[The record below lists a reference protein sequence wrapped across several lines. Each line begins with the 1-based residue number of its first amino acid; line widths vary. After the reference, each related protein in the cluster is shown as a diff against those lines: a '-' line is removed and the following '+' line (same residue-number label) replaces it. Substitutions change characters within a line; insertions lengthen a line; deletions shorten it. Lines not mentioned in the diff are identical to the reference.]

1 MEKIKQL
8 KSILQRKTKVDNSR
22 YLTINIDEI
31 SREMGCSIS
40 DVKTLLNR
48 LCFSKDI
55 KALIPKGAANTYLLT
70 VMEKSTIW
78 TDWQL

>member
-1 MEKIKQL
+1 MKKIKQL

-31 SREMGCSIS
+31 SREMGCSTS

-55 KALIPKGAANTYLLT
+55 KALIPMGTGNDYLLT
-70 VMEKSTIW
+70 VLEKSTIW
-78 TDWQL
+78 SDWQ